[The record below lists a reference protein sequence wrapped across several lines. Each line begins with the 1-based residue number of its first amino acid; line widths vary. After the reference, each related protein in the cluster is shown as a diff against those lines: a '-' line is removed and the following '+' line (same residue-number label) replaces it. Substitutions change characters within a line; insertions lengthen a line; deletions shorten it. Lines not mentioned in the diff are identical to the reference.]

1 MKTSQV
7 RKMSRTRRADSMQPG
22 DVDSAEPTPRRRS
35 ASRNTQ
41 PTTDEPL
48 LESIPIVDDTSDTHD
63 RSLDWPTAQYQA
75 HAVPTAGDLAWTVHH
90 RLSGAPGIETLL
102 QDGVAQ
108 WSVEARCAETLHT
121 VIQTSTM
128 PATTISLAPRDVGTG
143 TVHLW
148 PGVVTV
154 SECSLDPTGTPWGSE
169 PITLQR
175 GRYLVR
181 GAPMRVEHQGSDPML
196 FIADPHMEPET
207 AVSIRVEEI
216 GQDSR
221 FVVRARPDR
230 IDRLKYDE
238 PALMSCWATALALLP
253 THSVF
258 KIEENDAGEVTVPGS
273 LIGDLILRRL
283 QADRPDI
290 DLWDNETAWDPMR
303 AASAFVHLTPT
314 PADSEPE

>member
-1 MKTSQV
+1 MKTSQH
-7 RKMSRTRRADSMQPG
+7 RNERSARR
-22 DVDSAEPTPRRRS
+22 VDSSQPRDAESAESAPRQRS
-35 ASRNTQ
+35 ASPNP
-41 PTTDEPL
+41 PTPTDEPL

-75 HAVPTAGDLAWTVHH
+75 HAVPAAGDLAWTVHH
-90 RLSGAPGIETLL
+90 RLSGAPGIERLL
-102 QDGVAQ
+102 QDGLAQ
-108 WSVEARCAETLHT
+108 WSVEARCAETLLT
-121 VIQTSTM
+121 VTQTSTTL
-128 PATTISLAPRDVGTG
+128 ATTISLSPQDVGAG

-154 SECSLDPTGTPWGSE
+154 RECSLDPTGTPWGTE
-169 PITLQR
+169 PITLRR

-181 GAPMRVEHQGSDPML
+181 GAPMRVEHRGSDPML
-196 FIADPHMEPET
+196 FVADPHMEPET
-207 AVSIRVEEI
+207 AVSIRVEEV

-253 THSVF
+253 AHSVF
-258 KIEENDAGEVTVPGS
+258 KIEENDAGEATVPGS

-283 QADRPDI
+283 QADRPEI

-303 AASAFVHLTPT
+303 AASAFVHLTPR
-314 PADSEPE
+314 PADSESE

>member
-1 MKTSQV
+1 MKTSQHHKG
-7 RKMSRTRRADSMQPG
+7 RSAAR
-22 DVDSAEPTPRRRS
+22 VDSSQPRDAEFAEPAPRRKP
-35 ASRNTQ
+35 ASPNTP
-41 PTTDEPL
+41 PTTNEPL

-75 HAVPTAGDLAWTVHH
+75 HAVPATGDLAWTVHH
-90 RLSGAPGIETLL
+90 RLSGAPGIERLL
-102 QDGVAQ
+102 QGGFAQ

-121 VIQTSTM
+121 VMQTSTM
-128 PATTISLAPRDVGTG
+128 PATTISLSPRDVGAG
-143 TVHLW
+143 TVYLW
-148 PGVVTV
+148 PGVITAR
-154 SECSLDPTGTPWGSE
+154 ECSLDPTGTPWGTE
-169 PITLQR
+169 PITLGR
-175 GRYLVR
+175 GRYLVQ
-181 GAPMRVEHQGSDPML
+181 GAPMRVEHRGSDPML

-207 AVSIRVEEI
+207 AVSIRIEEI

-253 THSVF
+253 AHSMF
-258 KIEENDAGEVTVPGS
+258 KIEANEAGESTVPGS

-283 QADRPDI
+283 QADHPEI
-290 DLWDNETAWDPMR
+290 DLWDNQAAWDPMR
-303 AASAFVHLTPT
+303 AASAFVHLTPR